1 MHCHVKI
8 ISKIR
13 TFESAIKKELL
24 RSYKEN
30 KLDNKNRMIPFLKND
45 LEPLRI
51 KQKDPQLE
59 HGQKMFKMQILTLSL
74 REPLFIPNFWEG
86 LNLSQTSTTFSD
98 YRLALRNGTVL
109 DYLTN
114 EKCFLSKHEYSL
126 VKK

>member
-1 MHCHVKI
+1 
-8 ISKIR
+8 
-13 TFESAIKKELL
+13 
-24 RSYKEN
+24 
-30 KLDNKNRMIPFLKND
+30 MIPFLKND

-126 VKK
+126 VKKWPLEYDLSQPTIIENQEVHADSDNFFLYIDFKV